1 MDQARFDEAKRTYD
15 EGDFRGAAKGFLAA
29 AGRETEGAG
38 AAYHMAGNS
47 LMKLRRH
54 SDAVTVYQ
62 HAIRDDLY
70 EKRGSVRAN
79 LAAALAAQGD
89 YALAVEEY
97 KAALEEPDYTKHYKA
112 LQGQAKCLCK
122 MDRYEDA
129 ALAYRQAAL
138 DGGNPDPG
146 TALSNLGM
154 CFLAIDRPGDA
165 VEAYKAAL
173 GFDDFEGKGRA
184 TANLGIALTAM
195 GDHEEAVK
203 AFDKATQFHGQSLTP
218 QAVDAFNLSREAIE
232 PKRETVE
239 GWSTGEIPPV
249 SPIASDEDPGWST
262 GDLRSLSGAHE
273 LTSTPPPPN
282 TVSAEEAAA
291 EVPGSSDDDESLFF
305 NITDDEMKARDR
317 EARKAERKERRAGRN
332 PWSLVF
338 IGLAVILLVV
348 AVFAGLYF
356 MGIGYPTQE
365 MTVGGMLDARAE
377 GRPVENYWVAVPPT
391 DVDKEMAK
399 LPPVKEYEIASVERS
414 PGSSSVTVVVTPEN
428 GAPLR
433 YEIAMAREGVG
444 WKVKGIE
451 NDWRSTGGGS

>member
-1 MDQARFDEAKRTYD
+1 MDQARFDEANKAYKD
-15 EGDFRGAAKGFLAA
+15 GDYRDAAKGFLAA

-47 LMKLRRH
+47 LMRLRRH
-54 SDAVTVYQ
+54 TDAVTVYQ

-70 EKRGSVRAN
+70 EKRGAVRAN

-89 YALAVEEY
+89 YPLAVEEY
-97 KAALEEPDYTKHYKA
+97 KAALEEPDYTNQYKA
-112 LQGQAKCLCK
+112 LQGQAKALCK

-138 DGGNPDPG
+138 DGDNPDPG

-154 CFLAIDRPGDA
+154 CFLALERPGDA

-173 GFDDFEGKGRA
+173 GFDDFDGRGRA

-195 GDHEEAVK
+195 GEHDEAVK
-203 AFDKATQFHGQSLTP
+203 AFDKATQFHGQTLTP
-218 QAVDAFNLSREAIE
+218 QAVDAFNLSREAVE

-249 SPIASDEDPGWST
+249 APLASDGDPGWST
-262 GDLRSLSGAHE
+262 GDLRTLTGADE
-273 LTSTPPPPN
+273 VESSPPPPN
-282 TVSAEEAAA
+282 SVSAEEAAA
-291 EVPGSSDDDESLFF
+291 EVPGSDEDDESAFF
-305 NITDDEMKARDR
+305 SITDDEMKTRDR
-317 EARKAERKERRAGRN
+317 EARKAERKERRDGRS
-332 PWSLVF
+332 PWSIV
-338 IGLAVILLVV
+338 IMGVAVVLLVA

-356 MGIGYPTQE
+356 VGIGYPTQE

-377 GRPVENYWVAVPPT
+377 GQPVESYWVAVPPT
-391 DVDKEMAK
+391 DIDKEMAK

-414 PGSSSVTVVVTPEN
+414 PGSANVTVVVTPEN

-433 YEIAMAREGVG
+433 YEIALAREGVG